1 MGFKDGT
8 NNIKSEDSDQMRRF
22 VWLGSGDQPAWM
34 RNGTFMVT
42 RRIRMLLE
50 VWDRST
56 LRDQQQTIGRRK
68 CSGAPLTGQNEFD
81 HVDLGAAHGAQ
92 PAIPVDAH
100 IRLAA
105 PSSNSGERMLRRG
118 YSFTDGVVEE
128 SGELEAGL
136 FFICFQRNPERQFVA
151 VQRRLGTSDALNEY
165 IQHTGSAVFAI
176 PPGARPGG
184 YVGETLLG

>member
-8 NNIKSEDSDQMRRF
+8 NNIKAEDSDQMRRF
-22 VWLGSGDQPAWM
+22 VWLGNGDRPAWM

-68 CSGAPLTGQNEFD
+68 GSGAPLTGRNEFD
-81 HVDLGAAHGAQ
+81 HVDLGAKHGAQ
-92 PAIPVDAH
+92 PVIGVDAH
-100 IRLAA
+100 VRLAA

-128 SGELEAGL
+128 SGELDAGL
-136 FFICFQRNPERQFVA
+136 FFILPARPRAPVRRRAATPRNLRCPERVHPA
-151 VQRRLGTSDALNEY
+151 HGERRLRDPAG
-165 IQHTGSAVFAI
+165 
-176 PPGARPGG
+176 PARPGG
-184 YVGETLLG
+184 YVGQTLLG